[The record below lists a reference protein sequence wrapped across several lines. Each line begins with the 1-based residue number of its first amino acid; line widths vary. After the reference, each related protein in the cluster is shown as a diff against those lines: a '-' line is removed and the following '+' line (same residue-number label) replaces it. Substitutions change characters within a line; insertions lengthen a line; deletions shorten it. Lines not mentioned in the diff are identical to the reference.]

1 MTAPVLAEGVL
12 TFEDRAGGA
21 YVVVTFANGAS
32 LVISRG
38 ELYNAGRLMRAH
50 AVEKFEQQR
59 AEVLPF
65 EKARGAHR

>member
-1 MTAPVLAEGVL
+1 MTAPVLAEGAP

-21 YVVVTFANGAS
+21 YVVVTFANGAA

-38 ELYNAGRLMRAH
+38 ELYNAGRMMRSH
-50 AVEKFEQQR
+50 AVEQFKQQQ

-65 EKARGAHR
+65 AKGRRS